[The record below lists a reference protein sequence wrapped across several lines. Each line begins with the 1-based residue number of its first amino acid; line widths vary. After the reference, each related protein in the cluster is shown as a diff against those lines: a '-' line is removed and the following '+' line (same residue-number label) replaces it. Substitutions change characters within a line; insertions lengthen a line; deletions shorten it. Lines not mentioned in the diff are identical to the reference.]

1 MLINC
6 LFAFVVPNLTYF
18 QFSLFFFS
26 EALQAFETKGRKP
39 FSVFT
44 LLYLVW
50 FKVLLWMCARLRYDR
65 KRTSQPQQGDQIW

>member
-6 LFAFVVPNLTYF
+6 LFAFIVPNLTYF
-18 QFSLFFFS
+18 QFFFFFS
-26 EALQAFETKGRKP
+26 EALQVFETKGRKP

-50 FKVLLWMCARLRYDR
+50 FKVLLWMCARLCCDR
-65 KRTSQPQQGDQIW
+65 KRTSQLQQGDQIW